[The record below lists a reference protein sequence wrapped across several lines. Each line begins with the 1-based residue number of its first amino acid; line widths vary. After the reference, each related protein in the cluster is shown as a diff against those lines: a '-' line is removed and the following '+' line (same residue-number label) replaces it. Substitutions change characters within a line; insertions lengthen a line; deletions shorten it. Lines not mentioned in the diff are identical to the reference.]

1 MKTKKTI
8 SAIAI
13 VAAIT
18 AVTAITASVVSIT
31 ANENSFQTAPI
42 CEISAY
48 ELAEFMDNPYPNS
61 FSNFRIVTNAHM
73 EDLNTVVVGEDA
85 FLFAGWGYYSETPEV
100 TVLFNTKG
108 TTDATDDEIIQ
119 VYEPPIDEVSELNL
133 YESIYNDM
141 WSLR

>member
-18 AVTAITASVVSIT
+18 ASACSVNASDSVYETTPV
-31 ANENSFQTAPI
+31 

-48 ELAEFMDNPYPNS
+48 SLAEFMDNPYPNS

-73 EDLNTVVVGEDA
+73 EDLNTVIVGEDA
-85 FLFAGWGYYSETPEV
+85 FLLSDWGFYSETSEV

-108 TTDATDDEIIQ
+108 TDTVTDDEIIQ
-119 VYEPPIDEVSELNL
+119 VYETPTDEVSELNL